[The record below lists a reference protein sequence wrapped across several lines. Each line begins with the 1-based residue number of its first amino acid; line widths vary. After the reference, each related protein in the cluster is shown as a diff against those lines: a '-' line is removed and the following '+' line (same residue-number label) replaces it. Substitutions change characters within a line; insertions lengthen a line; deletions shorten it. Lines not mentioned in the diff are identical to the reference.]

1 MFDEILFT
9 LGLISLSSFI
19 LLYYFIILKLP
30 KMKEAQVPNFENL
43 QKELILN
50 ATLIKDS
57 TVVRVGRDFENLITD
72 LKNFL
77 IKKLNFS
84 KNKNSK
90 LVYFKEKQEEKFK
103 DANYWEEIKG
113 ILKKK

>member
-19 LLYYFIILKLP
+19 LLYCFIILKLP
-30 KMKEAQVPNFENL
+30 KIKETQAPNFENL

-50 ATLIKDS
+50 VHSLKDS
-57 TVVRVGRDFENLITD
+57 TLIRLDKNLENLITSF
-72 LKNFL
+72 KSFL
-77 IKKLNFS
+77 IKKLNLDKD
-84 KNKNSK
+84 KNPNLIS
-90 LVYFKEKQEEKFK
+90 FKEGQEKKFK
-103 DANYWEEIKG
+103 DANYWEEVKD